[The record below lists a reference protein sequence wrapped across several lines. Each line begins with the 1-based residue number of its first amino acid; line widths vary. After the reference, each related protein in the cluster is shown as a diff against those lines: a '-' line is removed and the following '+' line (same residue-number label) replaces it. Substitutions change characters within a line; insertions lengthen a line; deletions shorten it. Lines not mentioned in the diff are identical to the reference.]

1 MPFVSPVH
9 FLFPAAEPPGNCNG
23 HGHRRLTTNEA
34 KSQGGFPGAS
44 VSEVK
49 TLAKTG
55 DLWIKLHKLA
65 VKNRGFCGNLGYFG
79 GDERILL
86 MLYQEFYHAICLY
99 KDPVLNQPSI
109 MTCQQGFFVVVG
121 NFQVSRNLIV
131 DGSEI
136 TTEIAW

>member
-1 MPFVSPVH
+1 M
-9 FLFPAAEPPGNCNG
+9 
-23 HGHRRLTTNEA
+23 
-34 KSQGGFPGAS
+34 
-44 VSEVK
+44 
-49 TLAKTG
+49 
-55 DLWIKLHKLA
+55 KLHKLA
-65 VKNRGFCGNLGYFG
+65 VKNRDFCGNLGYFG

-121 NFQVSRNLIV
+121 NFQLSRNLIV